1 MLDIRECIV
10 CVLCVMHAHLC
21 VHAHGQVQVSCDA
34 LCCVCFIC
42 CVFACMCVACMVARV
57 CMLHVCCVCACRY
70 VCSVCVVYV
79 GGCMWG
85 LVADILSY
93 IAFHF
98 IF

>member
-1 MLDIRECIV
+1 MSALYVCCVLCMHIYVCTHTGRYKCHVMHYVV
-10 CVLCVMHAHLC
+10 CVLYVVCLHVCVLPAWWH
-21 VHAHGQVQVSCDA
+21 V
-34 LCCVCFIC
+34 CVC
-42 CVFACMCVACMVARV
+42 CMCV
-57 CMLHVCCVCACRY
+57 CVCRY

-85 LVADILSY
+85 LVDDILSY